1 VAYRLSDMKKVLVI
15 GGAGYVGC
23 VLVDELLAK
32 GYSVRV
38 LDRLFFGR
46 EPAEGFLDRVELVE
60 EDMREFSPAHVED
73 CNAVINIGGLSND
86 PTAEFN
92 PRANEEMNTHAS
104 VKVAEVAREAGV
116 SRLIFASTASIYDRG
131 VGEEVRDLLLD
142 EEAPVEPRAAYATSK
157 LAAERGILPLAGE
170 GFAPV
175 AFRQGTVFGFS
186 PRMRYDLV
194 VNTLVKDALAEGVL
208 HVFYG
213 GEMWR
218 PLIDVKDVARA
229 YVTALE
235 SDADL
240 ISGQIFNLAA
250 GNFRISELALR
261 TQRALRE
268 LGIEVDLDIDYSYRL
283 VRSYRISPQRIQRVL
298 GFTPRISL
306 EESVRGMV
314 EKIRRRGYTD
324 FSHPRYYNI
333 EWMKLL
339 EQTVGVLSRHRY
351 VLEKPGWRGRSS
363 SGEGEEGVA
372 RLPSGRVRPAG

>member
-1 VAYRLSDMKKVLVI
+1 MKKVLVV

-23 VLVDELLAK
+23 VLIEELLAK

-46 EPAEGFLDRVELVE
+46 EPARSFLDRVELVV
-60 EDMREFSPAHVED
+60 EDMRDFNDAHVRD
-73 CNAVINIGGLSND
+73 CGAVINIGGLSND

-104 VKVAEVAREAGV
+104 IRLAEVAKRAGV
-116 SRLIFASTASIYDRG
+116 PRVIFASTCSIYDRG

-142 EEAPVEPRAAYATSK
+142 EESPVEPRAAYATSK
-157 LAAERGILPLAGE
+157 LAAERAMLPMADAD
-170 GFAPV
+170 FAPV
-175 AFRQGTVFGFS
+175 AFRQGTAFGFS

-194 VNTLVKDALAEGVL
+194 VNTFVKDALSSGIMR
-208 HVFYG
+208 VFYG

-229 YVTALE
+229 YVMALE
-235 SDADL
+235 CDADL
-240 ISGQIFNLAA
+240 IRGQVFNLAS

-261 TQRALRE
+261 TQRALRSLGVPAE
-268 LGIEVDLDIDYSYRL
+268 LDVDYSYRL
-283 VRSYRISPQRIQRVL
+283 VRSYRASSEKALRVL
-298 GFTPRISL
+298 GFTPRVTPD
-306 EESVRGMV
+306 ESIANMV
-314 EKIRRRGYTD
+314 AQIRRRGYTD

-339 EQTVGVLSRHRY
+339 EETVDTVSRQGYVLS
-351 VLEKPGWRGRSS
+351 KPGWKDRRE
-363 SGEGEEGVA
+363 EGELAAEGVTPLRSDRA
-372 RLPSGRVRPAG
+372 RPAG